1 MAMKYQEAATLFQ
14 ETLDRVLSGESEWK
28 SFLKSAA
35 RLYKYAFA
43 EQLMIYAQKP
53 EATACAGYTFWKER
67 MHRQVKRGSKGIAL
81 FNDQEDSLKL
91 DYVFDVSD
99 TAGSTQTL
107 PYLWKLQP
115 EQEAGVQ
122 AMLTD
127 TFSLGTQARDLQTSI
142 LEIAG
147 QYTEELEEL
156 NETQQAFFQNSVAA
170 LVFLRCGIEP
180 DQVFA
185 RLDLSGIAAISTEE
199 GKRLLGTEM
208 SQAAK
213 EILLKIGTE
222 VRTQELAKKNLDSPL
237 ANRTKA
243 GYNALKQ
250 KSERREGGTRDEHR
264 ISTGGGRTVTEH
276 QTRGTGR
283 GYRQVRED
291 AEALPERTPQ
301 SGVLRADHGH
311 EAERT
316 PDGNQRSGERADGRA
331 GRTAEEAAGR
341 DRSPERPGP
350 DGMGAPHE
358 QHPQPGRGNRS
369 ERNRL
374 SVEPQ
379 AATKAEETASSAFSL
394 PQTVV
399 DTVLR
404 MGSNRQNGLQRLVFC
419 MMRDGT
425 REEQAAFFR
434 QEYQGGKGLLIEGK
448 PYAVW
453 FDAEGIRIAKGNT
466 VRVPD
471 GAILSWEEVSG
482 RVQELLQQGTFASRE
497 ILEDT
502 VPNAVWEAAKTF
514 AFMAQDLNL
523 SDAAKKGLRNPE
535 WFRFPGSFPQWEEAV
550 RGVLSIPEKRAELI
564 EDLDLL
570 KTAYAENPNLLRFP
584 YHPPAEVLSQI
595 RMLED
600 VVRQYPTTEGVFWQ
614 EPEPFLTQ
622 DEVDAFL
629 MRGGPYSDGKL
640 RIYSEFLRDPI
651 ASERAELLKEQYG
664 TGGQSRALQADD
676 SWADYD
682 AKGLKLRRAGVEQTL
697 TWPAAAKRVGEL
709 IEEGRF
715 LTEEERKRMPDY
727 ERRDLARQIRFFYS
741 WYAKGTKQPNSL
753 LEDQDAVERAFVR
766 QLEDPKEA
774 EKQLAS
780 MEAAFAQFPEDAD
793 HYAEAKE
800 CLSKVRQYVAG
811 DFTLFPE
818 AETRKPARNEQLSL
832 FSLPRNHETQPE
844 PSQNQGEAEAPEQ
857 TKSEPEPQRSPDPA
871 EGEWDRERLIREL
884 AAYFSFAAEDVKAV
898 IEEGDAGPLLRN
910 LQQAEDEPAKKLLSQ
925 ARKWIPEAFAG
936 ESRRRTVAVESTEDL
951 EDPNLGFETT
961 VDERGQEVL
970 RYRLVTLQD
979 GSLIPWPDEETIFDS
994 REALEE
1000 YLAEHRLELQVSDY
1014 DRLVRQTADPVP
1026 SQTPMESIRK
1036 PEANEEESKSRNIR
1050 EWYETYLPK
1059 VRAELERDTAWQN
1072 ARRNSDAENRKLEGN
1087 AAIRRAVLAMGDP
1100 QLQKLYFDVTS
1111 FHNRLHRELLESEPP
1126 QEPDLEE
1133 SLDPAPISVP
1143 VDGGWKTYPNAQA
1156 AEEALAE
1163 LSRTEQERTSQTTIP
1178 EAPGEP
1184 FSLPD
1189 GTVETGGPKA
1199 RFRRNADAI
1208 RTLKQIE
1215 AEQRS
1220 AAKEEQEILSRY
1232 VGWGGLSEAFDP
1244 NKERWHAEYT
1254 ELQELLTNEEYEAA
1268 RASTLNA
1275 HYTDPSIISCMYEV
1289 LERMGF
1295 RSGNLLEPSM
1305 GIGAFFGALPD
1316 SMRKVNLY
1324 GVELDSLSGRMA
1336 QQLYPQARIQ
1346 ITGFEKTEF
1355 PDQFFDV
1362 AIGNV
1367 PFGQYSVVDRRY
1379 RKQKFQI
1386 HDYFFAK
1393 SLDLVRPSGVMAF
1406 ITSRY
1411 TMDKRSSHVRRYLAE
1426 RAELLGAVR
1435 LPNTAFRGAGTSV
1448 TSDILFLRKRER
1460 PQVSEPEWV
1469 FTGKTEDGLNVN
1481 EYFLQHP
1488 EMVIGELKTVSGP
1501 YGPELTCEPK
1511 EGEPLE
1517 TQLRRALSSLS
1528 VDGILRT
1535 QEAEPIRVD
1544 VELEAAPADT
1554 IPADPDLAD
1563 YSYGEVDGAL
1573 YYREHAVMTRCTLP
1587 DTTEKRIRG
1596 MIPIRDQ
1603 VQKVLDL
1610 QLADAP
1616 DAEIRQAQ
1624 RKLEADY
1631 DRFTSRYGLLSSIG
1645 NRRAFKEDA
1654 AYPLLTSLE
1663 ELDEEGNLIKKA
1675 DLFYKRTVQMPKP
1688 VTHTDTAAEALA
1700 VSLSERAE
1708 VDLDF
1713 MSSLCGKPQEAI
1725 VQDLTGVIFEDPETK
1740 RFVTA
1745 DAYLSG
1751 NVREKLAQAEKAAE
1765 REMRYQVNVEA
1776 LQQAQPKPL
1785 TAAEIEV
1792 RLGATWIETSDLQAF
1807 LEETF
1812 QPPAWVMQ
1820 NPDWGI
1826 QYIPYTGVW
1835 HVGGKTLDSGVTAT
1849 VTYGTKR
1856 ASAYRLLEDALNLRT
1871 PQIFDTVYEDGTERR
1886 VLNQKETVMACQ
1898 KQDRLKDA
1906 FREWIFQDPDRRER
1920 LCRKYNEIFNSH
1932 VAREYS
1938 GEHLTFPGMNP
1949 EIALRPHQKN
1959 AVARILYGGNTLL
1972 AHVVGAG
1979 KTFTMA
1985 AAAME
1990 SKRLGLC
1997 SKSLFVVPNHLVEQW
2012 AAEFLR
2018 LYPTAHLLA
2027 ATKQDFTPANRKRF
2041 CSRIA
2046 TGEYDAVIIGHSQ
2059 FQKIPLSKDYQ
2070 QRFLNEEL
2078 NHLLAEIEQAKARQG
2093 EAFTV
2098 KQLERQKKNLEAQLL
2113 KLADNGD
2120 KDQGVVTFEQLGVDR
2135 LFVDEAHN
2143 YKNLM
2148 LQTKMRNVA
2157 GIGTAASQK
2166 ASDLFAKCRYLDE
2179 RSGGKGIVFATGTPV
2194 SNSMSEL
2201 YTMQRYLQYDLLE
2214 ETGMLQFDSWAST
2227 FGETVTAMEL
2237 APEGSGYRNKTRFA
2251 RFYNLPEL
2259 MTFFKERADIQT
2271 ADMLQLPVPKAEY
2284 HDIVLTPSELQKR
2297 MVRELG
2303 ERAEA
2308 VRKGNVD
2315 PTKDNMLR
2323 ITTDGRKL
2331 ALDERLIDER
2341 LDGTNS
2347 KARRCA
2353 ETALRIWKETM
2364 EQKSAQLIFC
2374 DLSTPRKDGFDVYT
2388 ELKKQLMEGGVPE
2401 KEIAFIHDANTD
2413 ARKTELFAKV
2423 RRGNV
2428 RFLLGSTAKMGAGTN
2443 VQDRLI
2449 ALHHLDVP
2457 WKPSDIEQQEGRILR
2472 QGNQNEKVH
2481 IYRYVTEGTF
2491 DGYSW
2496 QLIENKQRFI
2506 SQIMTSKS
2514 PVRSCADLDDST
2526 LSYAEV
2532 KALAAG
2538 NPEIKEKMELDVEV
2552 SRLKLLQANYQ
2563 SQKYDLEDAIR
2574 KRYPKQLAYLKET
2587 EAQVQK
2593 DLPRYMDRKEEGSGE
2608 TFRIKLSEAV
2618 YAEKEPAG
2626 QKLLSLCKELKK
2638 KGEQDWTLAG
2648 NFCGFKLFV
2657 KCKSMFSDQYEAK
2670 LCGSGSYEVE
2680 LGDDA
2685 LGNLTRLKNEL
2696 ERLPKHLEDIQAA
2709 QQDTLQDL
2717 ERAKVEV
2724 TKQFPQEAELLEKQ
2738 ERLDVLNRRLDADA
2752 NREPNRSQ
2760 EPGEGLLESEPE
2772 PIQRSASQRESL
2784 QAKKELAFCR

>member
-1 MAMKYQEAATLFQ
+1 MAIKYQKAKELQKEAFERITSQ
-14 ETLDRVLSGESEWK
+14 ESEWK
-28 SFLKSAA
+28 NFLVCTA
-35 RLYKYAFA
+35 RLYKYSFPD
-43 EQLMIYAQKP
+43 QVMIYAQKP
-53 EATACAGYTFWKER
+53 TATACAGYDFWKER
-67 MHRQVKRGSKGIAL
+67 IHRQVKRGSKGIAL
-81 FNDQEDSLKL
+81 FDEQENSTKL
-91 DYVFDVSD
+91 HYVFDVTD
-99 TAGSTQTL
+99 TEGSQQTL
-107 PYLWKLQP
+107 PYLWHIKS
-115 EQEAGVQ
+115 EQEAGVLD
-122 AMLTD
+122 MLSD
-127 TFSLGTQARDLQTSI
+127 TFSLGNETKDLYTSI
-142 LEIAG
+142 SEIAK
-147 QYTEELEEL
+147 QYAEDLEAQEAKQI
-156 NETQQAFFQNSVAA
+156 TFFQNSVTAMV
-170 LVFLRCGIEP
+170 LLRCGKAPKE
-180 DQVFA
+180 VFS
-185 RLDLSGIAAISTEE
+185 RLDLSGIQTISPEDL
-199 GKRLLGTEM
+199 KQKWGTEM

-222 VRTQELAKKNLDSPL
+222 VRTQELAQKKSRETL
-237 ANRTKA
+237 ANVSQRE
-243 GYNALKQ
+243 YNTLKRE
-250 KSERREGGTRDEHR
+250 SERDEHQTESER
-264 ISTGGGRTVTEH
+264 GGKTNGDYLSQRRGRTVTESGSRE
-276 QTRGTGR
+276 TAGGR
-283 GYRQVRED
+283 YRQVRED
-291 AEALPERTPQ
+291 AEAFPERTS
-301 SGVLRADHGH
+301 SGTVQRTVNGH

-316 PDGNQRSGERADGRA
+316 PDGNQRSGARADGRA
-331 GRTAEEAAGR
+331 GRTAEETAGR

-404 MGSNRQNGLQRLVFC
+404 MGSNQRNGLQRLVFC

-425 REEQAAFFR
+425 REEQAAFFQ

-453 FDAEGIRIAKGNT
+453 FDAEGIRIAKGET

-471 GAILSWEEVSG
+471 ARLLSWEEVSG
-482 RVQELLQQGTFASRE
+482 RVRELLQQGTFVPRE
-497 ILEDT
+497 ILEDA
-502 VPNAVWEAAKTF
+502 VPNAVREAAKTF
-514 AFMAQDLNL
+514 TYLARDLNL
-523 SDAAKKGLRNPE
+523 SDTAKKGLRNPE

-584 YHPPAEVLSQI
+584 YHPPAEVFSQI

-600 VVRQYPTTEGVFWQ
+600 VVRQYPTPEGVFWQ

-640 RIYSEFLRDPI
+640 QIYSQFLRHPI

-664 TGGQSRALQADD
+664 TGGQSHALQADD

-682 AKGLKLRRAGVEQTL
+682 AKGLKLRRAGAEQTL
-697 TWPAAAKRVGEL
+697 TWPAAAKRVGKL

-727 ERRDLARQIRFFYS
+727 ERRYLARQIRFFYS
-741 WYAKGTKQPNSL
+741 WYAKGAEQPNSL

-780 MEAAFAQFPEDAD
+780 MEAAFTQFPEDAD

-800 CLSKVRQYVAG
+800 CLSTVRQYLAG

-818 AETRKPARNEQLSL
+818 SEPRKPVRNEQLSL
-832 FSLPRNHETQPE
+832 FSLPQNQETESE
-844 PSQNQGEAEAPEQ
+844 PAPNQGEEEALEQ
-857 TKSEPEPQRSPDPA
+857 EKFEQEPQRSPDPA
-871 EGEWDRERLIREL
+871 ESEWDRERLIREL
-884 AAYFSFAAEDVKAV
+884 AAWFSFAAEDVNAV
-898 IEEGDAGPLLRN
+898 IEEGEAGPLLQN
-910 LQQAEDEPAKKLLSQ
+910 LQQAEDEPAKELLSQ
-925 ARKWIPEAFAG
+925 ARKWIPEAFAEG
-936 ESRRRTVAVESTEDL
+936 TRRRMVAVESTADLEAAPADNVTLSIGFSEHPAFYDRKGKVRYTDLNFALGNRLLGILDEKQHRERENEDL
-951 EDPNLGFETT
+951 SVGWYHKTDFTIRAVIGGEEHTYEGRFDIG
-961 VDERGQEVL
+961 
-970 RYRLVTLQD
+970 D
-979 GSLIPWPDEETIFDS
+979 GEGDLIAHIRNYYDYCLSPSCP
-994 REALEE
+994 
-1000 YLAEHRLELQVSDY
+1000 YLAEWKQQGEDY
-1014 DRLVRQTADPVP
+1014 YNEQMEHLRFGRDVFVPFLTQHTNLTPEDETLLAEILSFEKEWFAPV
-1026 SQTPMESIRK
+1026 K
-1036 PEANEEESKSRNIR
+1036 EERM
-1050 EWYETYLPK
+1050 
-1059 VRAELERDTAWQN
+1059 V
-1072 ARRNSDAENRKLEGN
+1072 DAEEMDLE
-1087 AAIRRAVLAMGDP
+1087 
-1100 QLQKLYFDVTS
+1100 Q
-1111 FHNRLHRELLESEPP
+1111 EPP
-1126 QEPDLEE
+1126 
-1133 SLDPAPISVP
+1133 
-1143 VDGGWKTYPNAQA
+1143 
-1156 AEEALAE
+1156 
-1163 LSRTEQERTSQTTIP
+1163 
-1178 EAPGEP
+1178 
-1184 FSLPD
+1184 FD
-1189 GTVETGGPKA
+1189 GTAETGGPKA

-1316 SMRKVNLY
+1316 SMRQVNLY
-1324 GVELDSLSGRMA
+1324 GVELDTLSGRMA

-1393 SLDLVRPSGVMAF
+1393 SLDLVRPGGVVAY

-1469 FTGKTEDGLNVN
+1469 FTGKNEDGLNVN

-1501 YGPELTCEPK
+1501 YGPELTCAPK

-1517 TQLRRALSSLS
+1517 SQLRRALSSLS

-1535 QEAEPIRVD
+1535 QETEPIRVD
-1544 VELEAAPADT
+1544 VELETAPVDT

-1616 DAEIRQAQ
+1616 DGEIRQAQ

-1700 VSLSERAE
+1700 VSLSELAE

-1751 NVREKLAQAEKAAE
+1751 NVREKLRTAEQAVE
-1765 REMRYQVNVEA
+1765 REMRYQANVEA
-1776 LQQAQPKPL
+1776 LRQAQPKPL

-1792 RLGATWIETSDLQAF
+1792 RLGATWLETSDIQTF
-1807 LEETF
+1807 LEETL
-1812 QPPAWVMQ
+1812 QPPDWVMQ
-1820 NPDWGI
+1820 NPDWGV

-1835 HVGGKTLDSGVTAT
+1835 HVGGKALDSGVTAT

-1959 AVARILYGGNTLL
+1959 AIARILYGGNTLL

-2046 TGEYDAVIIGHSQ
+2046 TGDYDAVIIGHSQ

-2070 QRFLNEEL
+2070 ERFLNEEL

-2166 ASDLFAKCRYLDE
+2166 ASDLFAKCRYLNE

-2331 ALDERLIDER
+2331 ALDERLIDES

-2401 KEIAFIHDANTD
+2401 KEIAFIHDAGTD
-2413 ARKTELFAKV
+2413 ARKTELFGKV

-2593 DLPRYMDRKEEGSGE
+2593 DLPRYMERKEEGSGE
-2608 TFRIKLSEAV
+2608 TFRIQLSEAV
-2618 YAEKEPAG
+2618 YVEKEPAG

-2638 KGEQDWTLAG
+2638 KGEQDWTLVG

-2717 ERAKVEV
+2717 KRAKVEV
-2724 TKQFPQEAELLEKQ
+2724 TKPFPQEAELLEKQ

-2752 NREPNRSQ
+2752 KETQ
-2760 EPGEGLLESEPE
+2760 E
-2772 PIQRSASQRESL
+2772 IQIE
-2784 QAKKELAFCR
+2784 KKKTIKRKCR